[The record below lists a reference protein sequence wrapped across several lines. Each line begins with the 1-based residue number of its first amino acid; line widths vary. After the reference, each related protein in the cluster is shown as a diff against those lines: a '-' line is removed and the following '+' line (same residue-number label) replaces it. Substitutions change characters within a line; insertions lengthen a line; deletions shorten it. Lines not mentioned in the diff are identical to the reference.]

1 MDESSSIYLTY
12 NLCCLV
18 IAINLAYLITVL
30 IKLSGDKR
38 SMTDK
43 QAEIPTQPR
52 TTTATVISSTS
63 KFGSERLAQLYPHV
77 SDDTPLPSK
86 WNSKDKAPTLVLQQN
101 NLVVTYKGNHRMFFR
116 Y

>member
-1 MDESSSIYLTY
+1 MDESSSIRFSY

-18 IAINLAYLITVL
+18 IVVELVYLITVL
-30 IKLSGDKR
+30 FKISTDNR

-43 QAEIPTQPR
+43 QSESIVQPR
-52 TTTATVISSTS
+52 TTTTTI

-101 NLVVTYKGNHRMFFR
+101 NLVVTYKGNDK
-116 Y
+116 